1 MLYLL
6 AHGIDCLQ
14 INTFCTFFV
23 RNDTTIAYI
32 CFDNRQWTGPHAPRI
47 YAILEQYGN
56 RAIIIEP
63 DGCREA

>member
-23 RNDTTIAYI
+23 RNDTTIAYV
-32 CFDNRQWTGPHAPRI
+32 CYDNKQWIQPHKPRI
-47 YAILEQYGN
+47 YVKMDN
-56 RAIIIEP
+56 AIIIEP